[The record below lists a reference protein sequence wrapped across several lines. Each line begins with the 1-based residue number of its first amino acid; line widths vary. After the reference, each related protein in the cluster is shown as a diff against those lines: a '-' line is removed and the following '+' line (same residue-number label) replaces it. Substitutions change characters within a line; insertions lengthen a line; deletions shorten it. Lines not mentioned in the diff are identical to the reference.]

1 MGLCNS
7 KITPNVDIEINIIDA
22 SNENIENIDEIVYEN
37 NNENKFD
44 DQLLETY
51 IYEIKNM
58 NILTDENL
66 MEIQTMSNEY
76 KQQIIVTYN
85 SILKYISNNL

>member
-7 KITPNVDIEINIIDA
+7 KINRNVGIELTISDA
-22 SNENIENIDEIVYEN
+22 SNKNIDTREN
-37 NNENKFD
+37 EKD
-44 DQLLETY
+44 KQLAETY

-58 NILTDENL
+58 NILTDSMIDN
-66 MEIQTMSNEY
+66 INNMSSED

-85 SILKYISNNL
+85 SILKYISKTL